1 VQSTKKNPA
10 PDATFSLERVQMHEQ
25 RDETAAMIRQGLQA
39 SPKYLE
45 PYLFY
50 DQRGSEL
57 FEQICGVDE
66 YYVTRTERAI
76 LEANTDAI
84 TGGWTAETTVFEL
97 GSGSS
102 EKSQVLL
109 ATATERLGHLRYVPN
124 DISESALRGAA
135 ERLTDRIPGL
145 EVRALVA
152 EFDAAVA
159 AITSRFEAPRYGVF
173 LGGNIGNFD
182 ATGAQTFLARV
193 RETLDP
199 ADRFLCGFDLVK
211 SLDRL
216 LPAYDDAAGV
226 TAAFNFN
233 ALVRLNREYGAS
245 FDLERFRHRAI
256 WNPELSRVEMHLES
270 LADQVVTIPALDL
283 RVELKQGETIH
294 SENSHKYTPERI
306 DALARASG
314 FEVNRRFVDDDNL
327 FTLCEL
333 RPVQR

>member
-1 VQSTKKNPA
+1 MRQQLH
-10 PDATFSLERVQMHEQ
+10 D
-25 RDETAAMIRQGLQA
+25 TAAMIRTGLTT

-57 FEQICGVDE
+57 FEQICDVDE

-76 LEANTDAI
+76 LKDNAADI
-84 TGGWTAETTVFEL
+84 TAHWTRDTTVYEL

-102 EKSQVLL
+102 EKSEVLL
-109 ATATERLGHLRYVPN
+109 ATGLGRLDHLRYVPN
-124 DISESALRGAA
+124 DISESALRLAA
-135 ERLTDRIPGL
+135 ERLTDRLSGL

-152 EFDAAVA
+152 EFDAAVD
-159 AITSRFEAPRYGVF
+159 AITSRFEPPRYGIF

-182 ATGAQTFLARV
+182 ARGAEVFLTRV
-193 RETLDP
+193 RAASSEQ
-199 ADRFLCGFDLVK
+199 DRFLCGFDLVK

-226 TAAFNFN
+226 TAAFNLN
-233 ALVRLNREYGAS
+233 ALVRMNREYGAG

-256 WNPELSRVEMHLES
+256 WNPELSRIEMHLES
-270 LADQVVTIPALDL
+270 LVDQVVSIPGLDL
-283 RVELKQGETIH
+283 QVEFAKGETIH
-294 SENSHKYTPERI
+294 TENSHKYTPERI
-306 DALARASG
+306 DQLARASG
-314 FEVNRRFVDDDNL
+314 FEVSRRFVDEDQL

-333 RPVQR
+333 CPLPIAS

>member
-1 VQSTKKNPA
+1 MRQQQH
-10 PDATFSLERVQMHEQ
+10 D
-25 RDETAAMIRQGLQA
+25 TAAMIREGLQA

-76 LEANTDAI
+76 LEANAGPITD
-84 TGGWTAETTVFEL
+84 GWTAETTVFEL

-102 EKSQVLL
+102 EKSEVLL
-109 ATATERLGHLRYVPN
+109 ARGTKRLGHLRYVPN

-135 ERLTDRIPGL
+135 ERLTDRLPGL

-152 EFDAAVA
+152 EFDAAVD

-182 ATGAQTFLARV
+182 ASGAHDFLARV

-199 ADRFLCGFDLVK
+199 SDRFLCGFDLVK
-211 SLDRL
+211 SLDVL

-226 TAAFNFN
+226 TAAFNLN
-233 ALVRLNREYGAS
+233 ALVRMNREYGAS
-245 FDLERFRHRAI
+245 FDLGRFRHRAI

-270 LADQVVTIPALDL
+270 LTDQVVSIPGLEL
-283 RVELKQGETIH
+283 RVNLARGETIH
-294 SENSHKYTPERI
+294 TENSHKYTPERI
-306 DALARASG
+306 DALARSSG
-314 FEVNRRFVDDDNL
+314 FEVNRRFVDDEQL

-333 RPVQR
+333 RPTSNER